1 MGGNMDLEN
10 YNAKPDKTIRQHNEE
25 LLECV
30 EQLIALGYVQDDKVI
45 ALLKDACKYHD
56 YGKVNAEF
64 QKRVKSEK
72 KIMFDPKKEI
82 SHNILSLYFLDKSRY
97 SDLKDYYIVQ
107 YAIAY
112 HHNYCDI
119 NEVMQNK
126 IDLIKQLLAP
136 FPTYPIRPMGLL
148 DNIQDAR
155 KDPTGILVAGLL
167 QKCDRCASAGAVA
180 EYPNDF
186 LTSSMSN
193 LMDKW
198 IAGWKNQQGEKGEQ
212 PRWNQMQ
219 MFCKK
224 HSSENI
230 IALAATGSGKTEA
243 ALHWL
248 GDNKGFFVLPLRT
261 AINAMYDR
269 IRYDILENRKPE
281 ERIAL
286 LHSES
291 AEYLLEKL
299 EMDAEEVDKY
309 NALARKFSLPLTITT
324 MDQLFDFVFHYPCY
338 EIKLAT
344 LSYSKIIIDE
354 IQMYNAELLA
364 YLIFGL
370 EKIVEMGGKV
380 AIITAT
386 LAPFIEDKLREK
398 IHFVKEA
405 FPSELKRHSV
415 KVMDEVINA
424 DDILD
429 LYRRNQEQRKRNKI
443 LVICNTIKKAQEI
456 YRTLEEEVLEEEL
469 HMLHSRYIR
478 ADREKLEGEI
488 KKFAGSKRELGEAQN
503 GIWISTS
510 LVEASLDLDF
520 DYLFTEL
527 QDLNSLFQ
535 RFGRCNRLGLK
546 AIEEV
551 NCFVYLKIDA
561 GLFSCEYIDE
571 VIYNLSKDKLLKFAE
586 NQNESLMTEERKSEM
601 LKVFSM
607 ENLKESHYLREFEDT
622 YKYMKDIRTDA
633 EGEKQKLRHILSQ
646 DVIPYCIY
654 EKNEDKIRKMENQL
668 KEMGLTSIQKRDLIH
683 KIKRYT
689 VSIPFYVYRNHLK
702 NINRGKA
709 IPRGCVTI
717 SGYEIIPI
725 IGCTYTPEKGFESLE
740 DKEVNDPMIW

>member
-1 MGGNMDLEN
+1 MN
-10 YNAKPDKTIRQHNEE
+10 YDDFMAKAKPNKTIKEHNKD
-25 LLECV
+25 LHECL
-30 EQLIALGYVQDDKVI
+30 EQLDALGYIPDERI
-45 ALLKDACKYHD
+45 LRLTRDACDYHD
-56 YGKVNAEF
+56 IGKVNKEF
-64 QKRVKSEK
+64 QIRVTAEGK
-72 KIMFDPKKEI
+72 KIRFDSRKEVP
-82 SHNILSLYFLDKSRY
+82 HNVLSIYFIDKAKY
-97 SDLKDYYIVQ
+97 EKEEDYYIVL
-107 YAIAY
+107 YAVSK
-112 HHNYCDI
+112 HHNYGKLS
-119 NEVMQNK
+119 EWLEK
-126 IDLIKQLLAP
+126 KTELIKNLLAP
-136 FPTYPIRPMGLL
+136 FPTYKINTRIVMKKMRK
-148 DNIQDAR
+148 AK

-167 QKCDRCASAGAVA
+167 QKCDHCASAGVVA

-186 LTSSMSN
+186 LTKSMSN

-212 PRWNQMQ
+212 PRWNELQI
-219 MFCKK
+219 FCKN

-269 IRYDILENRKPE
+269 IRYDILENKKPE

-291 AEYLLEKL
+291 AEYLLGKS

-309 NALARKFSLPLTITT
+309 NELARKFSLPLTITT
-324 MDQLFDFVFHYPCY
+324 MDQLFDFVFRYPCY

-370 EKIVEMGGKV
+370 ERIAEMGGKI

-386 LAPFIEDKLREK
+386 LAPFIEDKLQEK

-415 KVMDEVINA
+415 KVIDEAING

-429 LYRRNQEQRKRNKI
+429 LYGRNKEQGKRNKI

-456 YRTLEEEVLEEEL
+456 YRMLEEEVSAEEL

-478 ADREKLEGEI
+478 ADRETLEGEI

-546 AIEEV
+546 SIEEV

-561 GLFSCEYIDE
+561 GLVSCGYIDE
-571 VIYNLSKDKLLKFAE
+571 VIYNLSKDKLLEFAK
-586 NQNESLMTEERKSEM
+586 NQNESLMTEEMKSEM

-607 ENLKESHYLREFEDT
+607 ENLEKSYYLREFEDT
-622 YKYMKDIRTDA
+622 YKYMKDIRMDV
-633 EGEKQKLRHILSQ
+633 EGEKQKLRHILAQ
-646 DVIPYCIY
+646 DMIPHCVY
-654 EKNEDKIRKMENQL
+654 EKNGDEIRELEEQL
-668 KEMGLTSIQKRDLIH
+668 KEKGLAPIQKRSLIH

-689 VSIPFYVYRNHLK
+689 VSIPFYVYKNHLK
-702 NINRGKA
+702 NISHGKA

-717 SGYEIIPI
+717 SDYEKIPI

>member
-1 MGGNMDLEN
+1 MDLEN
-10 YNAKPDKTIRQHNEE
+10 YNAKPDKTIRQHNKE
-25 LLECV
+25 LLDCV
-30 EQLIALGYVQDDKVI
+30 EQLIGLGYVQEDKVI

-72 KIMFDPKKEI
+72 KITFDPKKEI

-119 NEVMQNK
+119 NKVMQDK

-155 KDPTGILVAGLL
+155 KDCTGILVAGLL
-167 QKCDRCASAGAVA
+167 QKCDHCASAGVVA

-186 LTSSMSN
+186 LTKSMSN

-212 PRWNQMQ
+212 PRWNELQI
-219 MFCKK
+219 FCKN

-269 IRYDILENRKPE
+269 IRYDILENKKPE

-291 AEYLLEKL
+291 AEYLLGKS

-309 NALARKFSLPLTITT
+309 NELARKFSLPLTITT
-324 MDQLFDFVFHYPCY
+324 MDQLFDFVFRYPCY

-370 EKIVEMGGKV
+370 ERIVEMGGKI

-386 LAPFIEDKLREK
+386 LAPFIEDKLQEK

-415 KVMDEVINA
+415 KVIDEAING

-429 LYRRNQEQRKRNKI
+429 LYGRNKEQGKRNKI

-456 YRTLEEEVLEEEL
+456 YRMLEEEVSAEEL

-478 ADREKLEGEI
+478 ADRETLEGEI

-546 AIEEV
+546 SIEEV

-561 GLFSCEYIDE
+561 GLVSCGYIDE
-571 VIYNLSKDKLLKFAE
+571 VIYNLSKDKLLEFSK
-586 NQNESLMTEERKSEM
+586 NQNESLMTEKMKSEM
-601 LKVFSM
+601 LKVFSTL
-607 ENLKESHYLREFEDT
+607 NLKGSRYLQEYDKT
-622 YKYMKDIRTDA
+622 YEYLLNLRPDA
-633 EGEKQKLRHILSQ
+633 QNEKPKLRHIMTE
-646 DVIPYCIY
+646 DIIPYCIFDKFCDEIKSLE
-654 EKNEDKIRKMENQL
+654 EKLKMPKL
-668 KEMGLTSIQKRDLIH
+668 KPVEKMAYTH
-683 KIKRYT
+683 EIKKFT
-689 VSIPFYVYRNHLK
+689 VPVPQYVYHNYLQKLRT
-702 NINRGKA
+702 GQA
-709 IPRGCVTI
+709 IHRGCVSI
-717 SGYEIIPI
+717 SDYVKIPI
-725 IGCTYTPEKGFESLE
+725 IGCTYTEKGFESLE